1 MSLAFSGHYEYS
13 HDEERTMRT
22 NNTKLAALDKEI
34 FRLLDKLD
42 FAKQALIDEAAESIA
57 AIETEKL
64 RILAK

>member
-1 MSLAFSGHYEYS
+1 MSLAFSGHYQYS
-13 HDEERTMRT
+13 EREERTMRT